1 MGGYVTG
8 ATPLTPESLLAILQ
22 EGSPSPAL
30 ICPDDDTVVSHG
42 GLASAVHQ
50 LAGQRG
56 DHGAVSPVRL
66 RTGDLTAQDRDLM
79 PQHQNLR
86 VLRGVAPREQRQP
99 AEQPDHEQIDEA
111 KEHERRG

>member
-1 MGGYVTG
+1 MRGYVTG

-56 DHGAVSPVRL
+56 AHGAAPPVSCHPLPRQ
-66 RTGDLTAQDRDLM
+66 TAG
-79 PQHQNLR
+79 PF
-86 VLRGVAPREQRQP
+86 GVM
-99 AEQPDHEQIDEA
+99 
-111 KEHERRG
+111 